1 MFNQCTFMGRMAN
14 DPQLQ
19 TTKTG
24 KPVCSFRFAVN
35 TYSSKTE
42 EKKADFFSMEAW
54 GAQATLIT
62 DYLKKGD
69 RVLIAC
75 RAKQKPYVTKE
86 QESRSTVVFVVNQVV
101 FAGDKKNVV
110 VAPQVQIDEE
120 DDDHLP
126 FDLGDEE

>member
-75 RAKQKPYVTKE
+75 RAKQKLYVTKE
-86 QESRSTVVFVVNQVV
+86 QESSSTVVFVVNQVV